1 MEELVHR
8 EIYGPQGA
16 QQIEDMGSIAVSI
29 ANRWQQG
36 WPERVKSLIEARI
49 YLVNLDAQIERELEA
64 SAGAV
69 DLQPLTQE
77 PPIWQPTKQSDVT
90 FLDDNAIWPLPL
102 FVTYQ
107 GPRTE
112 EQIVIETALRR
123 HQAAFTW

>member
-8 EIYGPQGA
+8 EICGPQGA

-64 SAGAV
+64 RAGAV
-69 DLQPLTQE
+69 DLLPLTQE
-77 PPIWQPTKQSDVT
+77 PPIWKPTKQSYVT

-107 GPRTE
+107 GSRTE
-112 EQIVIETALRR
+112 QMVIETTLRR
-123 HQAAFTW
+123 HQAAFT

>member
-1 MEELVHR
+1 MEELLNR
-8 EIYGPQGA
+8 EIYGSQGA
-16 QQIEDMGSIAVSI
+16 QQIEAMGALAVSI

-64 SAGAV
+64 RAGAV
-69 DLQPLTQE
+69 DLQSLTQE
-77 PPIWQPTKQSDVT
+77 PPIWQLTKQSNVT

-107 GPRTE
+107 GSRTE
-112 EQIVIETALRR
+112 EQMVIETTLRR